1 VRRSDDA
8 DIRRGWDSVTTV
20 ITKTTARI
28 VVPIILVLAIALLL
42 QGHNLPG
49 GGFIAGVL
57 TTVAFALVY
66 VAYGLDYLDA
76 GVLGPARRPGRGI
89 FEHRSV
95 TAFRRTFVLGL
106 AIAVASGLAALAVDE
121 PFLSQTYVVESV
133 PIYHEIELASAF
145 AFDLGV
151 YFVVVGVLL
160 TILSVVGAE

>member
-1 VRRSDDA
+1 
-8 DIRRGWDSVTTV
+8 VTTV

-28 VVPIILVLAIALLL
+28 VVPIILVLAISLLL

-76 GVLGPARRPGRGI
+76 GVLGRDVEAGRGI